1 MKHSGGLA
9 LDTNW
14 TGQRTATDTKT
25 PLALIV
31 YSAGSYLQADGLT
44 CYEEGGQIC
53 PVAGVIKVAAKLL
66 YTDMEAIIED
76 RDGPTEDAASTILPP
91 EQLLRLQVTLVAAL
105 GPERGAE
112 AMSEAWLWAR
122 EHPQKLAELR
132 HPVAYLYRVGRSR
145 TRPRLRPQPFPEPH
159 EPDHAF
165 EPKLATGLQT
175 LTGPQRVAVVLVHGY
190 GLTLREVG
198 EITGRRIPTV
208 QRHLERGLTK
218 MRTHLGVEL

>member
-1 MKHSGGLA
+1 MWPNLSG
-9 LDTNW
+9 
-14 TGQRTATDTKT
+14 
-25 PLALIV
+25 
-31 YSAGSYLQADGLT
+31 S
-44 CYEEGGQIC
+44 
-53 PVAGVIKVAAKLL
+53 GVIKVAAKLL
-66 YTDMEAIIED
+66 YTGMEAIIED
-76 RDGPTEDAASTILPP
+76 RDGPAEDAASSVLPP
-91 EQLLRLQVTLVAAL
+91 QQLLRLQVTLIAAL

-122 EHPQKLAELR
+122 EHPQKLAELQ

-145 TRPRLRPQPFPEPH
+145 TRPRVYSPLFPEPH

-218 MRTHLGVEL
+218 MRTYLGVEL